1 MANIVEVR
9 EMSDDKLD
17 KLLDNAREEMF
28 NLRFQKATAQLD
40 NHARVKIV
48 RREIAQLETVLHM
61 RKLAVDAAVKEPA
74 IASALAGKEWRANS
88 HFNYEESAWQV
99 EFSDEDDNEVASALV
114 NLNKKHS
121 QSRKSRAPKK
131 SVQLVVS
138 YEVVG

>member
-1 MANIVEVR
+1 MANIVELR

-17 KLLDNAREEMF
+17 KMLENAREEMF
-28 NLRFQKATAQLD
+28 NLRFQQATAQLD

-99 EFSDEDDNEVASALV
+99 EFSDEDDNNVASALV

-121 QSRKSRAPKK
+121 QSRKSRAPEKP
-131 SVQLVVS
+131 VQLVVS